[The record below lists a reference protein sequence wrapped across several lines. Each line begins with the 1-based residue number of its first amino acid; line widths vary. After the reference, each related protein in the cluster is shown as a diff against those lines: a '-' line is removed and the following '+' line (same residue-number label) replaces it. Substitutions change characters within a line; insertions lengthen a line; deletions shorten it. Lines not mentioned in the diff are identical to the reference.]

1 MIIQAG
7 QRRFCERRIQYGVRQ
22 RGVALILAL
31 LCVFIMSVI
40 AAGLMFS
47 TQAEVWSSAN
57 YRYVTQSR
65 YVAEAGAEQAIN
77 WLQNYLKNSPPNF
90 GDTTKFNITTFPAQY
105 AAGAGSGTC
114 PTNTAMCVVIAGS
127 GMTSFTDT
135 YSNIDATN
143 DTAFKTAFTNVSS
156 QFAGMPGT
164 AQYNVAAQLL
174 SAQYDA
180 TSSAYKTKW
189 KIFSRGQMTGAGA
202 QAQVQIVEIVDN
214 VLTTGVAAPI
224 PTFNYGVYA
233 TGTGCNVITM
243 SGGQYTK
250 SYNSAAHFIRLWGR
264 RRFNGQH

>member
-1 MIIQAG
+1 
-7 QRRFCERRIQYGVRQ
+7 
-22 RGVALILAL
+22 
-31 LCVFIMSVI
+31 MSVI

-77 WLQNYLKNSPPNF
+77 WLQNYLKTSPPNF

-127 GMTSFTDT
+127 GMTGFTDT

-156 QFAGMPGT
+156 QFSGMPGT
-164 AQYNVAAQLL
+164 AKYNVAVQLL
-174 SAQYDA
+174 SAQFDA
-180 TSSAYKTKW
+180 TSGAYKTKW
-189 KIFSRGQMTGAGA
+189 KIFSRGQMAGAGA

-214 VLTTGVAAPI
+214 VLTTGVATAHPYVQLWCFRHGNRLQRHYNGGRPI
-224 PTFNYGVYA
+224 HQELQLHGFRQ
-233 TGTGCNVITM
+233 CW
-243 SGGQYTK
+243 QYE
-250 SYNSAAHFIRLWGR
+250 SHCIRLWGR
-264 RRFNGQH
+264 RCCNGQR